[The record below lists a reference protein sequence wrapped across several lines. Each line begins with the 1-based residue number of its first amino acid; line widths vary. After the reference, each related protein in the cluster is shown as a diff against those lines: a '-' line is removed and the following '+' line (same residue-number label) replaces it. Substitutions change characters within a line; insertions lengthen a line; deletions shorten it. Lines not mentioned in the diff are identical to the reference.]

1 MGPFRD
7 VRTIVLPIVGKAKRD
22 AADVLGVVFTDAS
35 GSRVPAVELFFRNLI
50 ANGASTRTPYSYA
63 QDLLRWWRFLHA
75 VGIPWNRASRTEVDD
90 FVLWMRQA
98 TPKHGGDWRHRS
110 EEGAPAVGGRFA
122 PRTITHSIAVLAAF
136 YTFHEQHDGPISPVP
151 PVGRN
156 NAHHNPGQ
164 PFDHSRRADGR
175 QKIPWTAPK
184 ALTDDEADDLTA
196 SLRHTRDEA
205 IVEFFLSSGARAS
218 ELLGMNG
225 EDLDWGRQR
234 IRVRRK
240 GSNAEQWLP
249 ASPEA
254 FVLLRK
260 HLGTRPL
267 PWGVPV
273 WSTLRGQSRRLTYH
287 AFRAALRRAQH
298 RAGTNHTMHVFRHTA
313 AYRFAN
319 ESDMTVPQV
328 KELLGHRFITTTQIY
343 TEARPEEVLEAAA
356 AYLRGER
363 RQPIARGPML
373 QYSDKARRA
382 LFGRPPA

>member
-1 MGPFRD
+1 M
-7 VRTIVLPIVGKAKRD
+7 VGKAKKD
-22 AADVLGVVFTDAS
+22 PTDVLGVVFTDAS

-50 ANGASTRTPYSYA
+50 ANGASARTPYSYA
-63 QDLLRWWRFLHA
+63 QDLLRWWRFLTA
-75 VGIPWNRASRTEVDD
+75 VGIPWNKASRTEVDD
-90 FVLWMRQA
+90 FVLWMRHS
-98 TPKHGGDWRHRS
+98 TPKHGGDWRHAH
-110 EEGAPAVGGRFA
+110 EEAVPNDGRGFA
-122 PRTITHSIAVLAAF
+122 PRTITHSIAVLASF

-151 PVGRN
+151 PVGRT
-156 NAHHNPGQ
+156 NAHHKPDH
-164 PFDHSRRADGR
+164 PFDRSTRAGGR
-175 QKIPWTAPK
+175 QKIPHTAPK
-184 ALTDDEADDLTA
+184 ALTDDEADSLTA
-196 SLRHTRDEA
+196 SLRYNRDAA

-218 ELLGMNG
+218 ELLTMNG
-225 EDLDWGRQR
+225 EDVDWGRQR

-260 HLGTRPL
+260 HLGPRPL

-273 WSTLRGQSRRLTYH
+273 WSTLRGPSRRLTYH
-287 AFRAALRRAQH
+287 AFRAALQRAQ
-298 RAGTNHTMHVFRHTA
+298 RQAGTNHTMHSFRHTA

-319 ESDMTVPQV
+319 ESDMSVPQV

-343 TEARPEEVLEAAA
+343 TDARPEEVLEAAA

-363 RQPIARGPML
+363 RQPIAQGPML
-373 QYSDKARRA
+373 QYSDKARRT